1 MIELLIKTLQ
11 ESWLVLN
18 ESAGYCLFGIFMAGL
33 VRAFMA
39 DDFVMKHLG
48 KNNIT
53 SVIKASL
60 IGVPIPLCSCGVMPV
75 AMGLRKQGAG
85 KGPTTAFLISTPE
98 SGVDSIA
105 ITWALLDPI
114 MTVVRPLGAFITAT
128 IAGIIVNY
136 VPEHKEK
143 IAVPEPACACCS
155 VEAEETHGCNHNHS
169 HNHASN
175 HNHKHSLIQRMRS
188 GLAFAFGGMLAD
200 IGPSLLLGILIAG
213 VISALVPPGFIEQN
227 LGSGIRPM
235 LVMLAA
241 GIPLYVCAT
250 ASTPIVAALALKGLS
265 PGAALVFLLAGP
277 ATNMATIAVVAK
289 ILGKRIAAVYV
300 TVIAAVSLL
309 LGMAVNA
316 IYSMASLSITGWI
329 SAEHHESG
337 GVFAAALSLILLALI
352 LRAKFPAILKK
363 NS

>member
-1 MIELLIKTLQ
+1 MIELLITILQ

-33 VRAFMA
+33 LRAFMP
-39 DDFVMKHLG
+39 DDFVLKHLG

-60 IGVPIPLCSCGVMPV
+60 IGVPMPICSCGVMPV

-85 KGPTTAFLISTPE
+85 KGPTAAFLISTPE

-105 ITWALLDPI
+105 VTWALLDPL
-114 MTVVRPLGAFITAT
+114 MTVVRPLAAFITAT
-128 IAGIIVNY
+128 VAGIIVNF
-136 VPEHKEK
+136 VPEHKQNG
-143 IAVPEPACACCS
+143 AVPEPACACCC
-155 VEAEETHGCNHNHS
+155 EAEGAHDGEHTRACNHS
-169 HNHASN
+169 H
-175 HNHKHSLIQRMRS
+175 SLLERMRS
-188 GLAFAFGGMLAD
+188 GLAFAFGGLLAD
-200 IGPSLLLGILIAG
+200 MGPSLLFGILIAG
-213 VISALVPPGFIEQN
+213 MISALVPPGFIEQN
-227 LGSGIRPM
+227 LGGGIRPM
-235 LVMLAA
+235 LVMLLV

-277 ATNMATIAVVAK
+277 ATNAATILLVAK

-300 TVIAAVSLL
+300 AVIASVALL
-309 LGMAVNA
+309 LGMAVNTL
-316 IYSMASLSITGWI
+316 YSMASLSITGWI
-329 SAEHHESG
+329 SAEHHEG
-337 GVFAAALSLILLALI
+337 GGFFPAAFSVILLVLI

-363 NS
+363 RI

>member
-1 MIELLIKTLQ
+1 MSELLVNIVK
-11 ESWLVLN
+11 ESWVLLN

-33 VRAFMA
+33 VRAFMP
-39 DDFVMKHLG
+39 DDFVLRHLG

-60 IGVPIPLCSCGVMPV
+60 IGVPIPLCSCGVIPV

-105 ITWALLDPI
+105 LTWALLDPI
-114 MTVVRPLGAFITAT
+114 MTVVRPIGAFITAT
-128 IAGIIVNY
+128 IAGILVNY
-136 VPEHKEK
+136 VPEHKAKE
-143 IAVPEPACACCS
+143 AVPEPACSCCTGHAD
-155 VEAEETHGCNHNHS
+155 EAHDCD
-169 HNHASN
+169 HNHAGNNN
-175 HNHKHSLIQRMRS
+175 HALFQRLRS
-188 GLAFAFGGMLAD
+188 GLVFAFGGMLAD
-200 IGPSLLLGILIAG
+200 IGPSLLLGILIG
-213 VISALVPPGFIEQN
+213 GMISALVPPGFIEQN

-235 LVMLAA
+235 LVMLVA
-241 GIPLYVCAT
+241 GVPLYVCAT

-300 TVIAAVSLL
+300 TVIAVVSLL
-309 LGMAVNA
+309 LGMAVNSL
-316 IYSMASLSITGWI
+316 YSMASLSITGWI
-329 SAEHHESG
+329 SAGQHEG
-337 GVFAAALSLILLALI
+337 GSMIASVLSVILIVMI
-352 LRAKFPAILKK
+352 LRARFPGFIK
-363 NS
+363 

>member
-1 MIELLIKTLQ
+1 MIELLITILK

-33 VRAFMA
+33 LRAFMA
-39 DDFVMKHLG
+39 DDFVLKHLG
-48 KNNIT
+48 KNNIS

-60 IGVPIPLCSCGVMPV
+60 IGVPMPLCSCGVMPV

-105 ITWALLDPI
+105 VTWALLDPI
-114 MTVVRPLGAFITAT
+114 MTVVRPLAAFITAT
-128 IAGIIVNY
+128 IAGILVNF

-143 IAVPEPACACCS
+143 EAAPEPACSCCS
-155 VEAEETHGCNHNHS
+155 GEADGAHDCNHNH
-169 HNHASN
+169 AG
-175 HNHKHSLIQRMRS
+175 NHKQSLLQRMRS
-188 GLAFAFGGMLAD
+188 GLFFAFGGLLAD
-200 IGPSLLLGILIAG
+200 MGPSLLFGILIAG
-213 VISALVPPGFIEQN
+213 MISALVPPDFIEQN
-227 LGSGIRPM
+227 LGGGIRPM
-235 LVMLAA
+235 LVMLLV

-300 TVIAAVSLL
+300 TVIASVSLL
-309 LGMAVNA
+309 LGIAVNA
-316 IYSMASLSITGWI
+316 LYSMASLSITGWI
-329 SAEHHESG
+329 SAEHHEG
-337 GVFAAALSLILLALI
+337 GGFFPVAFSLILLALI
-352 LRAKFPAILKK
+352 LRATFPAILKK